1 MASWELRIDE
11 KITQY
16 AAKTVIDK
24 EGCGVDRV

>member
-16 AAKTVIDK
+16 AAKTVIAKD
-24 EGCGVDRV
+24 ECGVGRV